1 MDQTGDTNAAI
12 WKSEDVVRTWAAEAD
27 ERERKHAP
35 QWRLMGQ
42 LLPFADQDEFTFLDL
57 GAGTGAAARS
67 VLTQF
72 PRSSAIL
79 ADYSTQMMREGE
91 PRMQPFAGRYR
102 YVEFDMG
109 TGQWPEA
116 IGSGLDAVITSL
128 CIHHL
133 PDERKQS
140 VFAEIFEHLAP
151 GAWYLNYDPITST
164 DPVVAAAWQRAND
177 RADPQAAHKRAH
189 RSEQEEARYANH
201 VRYMIPLAPQLQY
214 LRAAGFTAVDV
225 YWKRLD
231 EVVYGGHRP
240 A

>member
-1 MDQTGDTNAAI
+1 MDQTSDTNAAI
-12 WKSEDVVRTWAAEAD
+12 WKSEDAVRTWAAEAD
-27 ERERKHAP
+27 DRERKHAP
-35 QWRLMGQ
+35 QWQLMGQ
-42 LLPFADQDEFTFLDL
+42 LLPFGEQDEFTFLDL
-57 GAGTGAAARS
+57 GSGTGAAARTI
-67 VLTQF
+67 LTLF
-72 PRSSAIL
+72 PRSTAIL

-91 PRMQPFAGRYR
+91 PRMQPFTGRYR
-102 YVEFDMG
+102 YVEFDMS
-109 TGQWPEA
+109 TGDWPA
-116 IGSGLDAVITSL
+116 GIGLGLDAVVTSL

-133 PDERKQS
+133 PDERKEG

-164 DPVVAAAWQRAND
+164 DPVVDAAWRRAND

-189 RSEQEEARYANH
+189 RTEEEHARYANH
-201 VRYMIPLAPQLQY
+201 IRYMIPLTPQLQY
-214 LRAAGFTAVDV
+214 LRAAGFEAVDV